1 MHDAN
6 KYADSKEVSRGPCPK
21 CGSSNNLVLFDD
33 GHSHCFGAS
42 CDYWEPGDGNVVTLT
57 QPKTSLNLVQ
67 GEYQALGKRGIT
79 EDICK
84 RYGYQVG
91 KINGKTVHIANY
103 RKDGG
108 QIVGQKIRTPDK
120 QFSIRG
126 SLREA
131 GFFGQH
137 LFGQGGKMV
146 TVVEG
151 EIDCLS
157 MAQVMGNGKW
167 PVVSIPNGAQS
178 AAKIFAQQSEWLET
192 FEKVVI
198 AFDMDEA
205 GQSSA
210 KEAAEKLA
218 PGKAYIASLPAKDAN
233 EAMLAGKG
241 KELVD
246 SIWQAKAYRPDG
258 ILNAKDLWT
267 EVSKVQLHEAVDYP
281 WPKLN
286 EMTHGLRKGEMVCF
300 TSGSGMGKSSVIRE
314 IMYDLLINKSMTV
327 GALMLEEST
336 TRTAKGIMGLD
347 LNAPIHIPDYQ
358 VGDEDLREAFD
369 ATCGTGRLFLYDHW
383 GSQDIDALIAKIRYL
398 AVSCECDYI
407 ILDHV
412 SIVVSGLG
420 EGDERRLID
429 NLATK
434 LRSLTENTGVGLI
447 VISHLKRPEGT
458 PHEEGAQ
465 TRLGQLRGSAGLGQ
479 VCDMVIGLERNQQ
492 NEETKHLTTIR
503 VLKNRFSG
511 DCGVAGQLQ
520 YDKTTGRL
528 SAASEA
534 NDPYSN
540 PNSQNSAWPDDHND
554 F

>member
-1 MHDAN
+1 MQDDQQYPESTFIRHD
-6 KYADSKEVSRGPCPK
+6 PCPS
-21 CGSSNNLVLFDD
+21 CGSKDNLAVYDT
-33 GHSHCFGAS
+33 HSFCFG
-42 CDYWEPGDGNVVTLT
+42 CEYREQTDGTTIEKPVTPTEFLT
-57 QPKTSLNLVQ
+57 
-67 GEYQALGKRGIT
+67 GEVQALSKRKIT
-79 EDICK
+79 EDICRK
-84 RYGYQVG
+84 YGYLVG
-91 KINGKTVHIANY
+91 KQGDKTVHIANY
-103 RKDGG
+103 RMSGG
-108 QIVGQKIRTPDK
+108 GVVGQKIRTASK
-120 QFSIRG
+120 TFSIKG
-126 SLREA
+126 SLKDA

-151 EIDCLS
+151 EIDCLA
-157 MAQVMGNGKW
+157 MAQVMGQGKW
-167 PVVSIPNGAQS
+167 PVVSLPNGAQS
-178 AAKIFAQQSEWLET
+178 AAKIFAQQSEWLSS
-192 FEKVVI
+192 FERVVI
-198 AFDMDEA
+198 AFDMDDA
-205 GQSSA
+205 GQNAA
-210 KEAAEKLA
+210 KEAAEKLP
-218 PGKAYIASLPAKDAN
+218 PGKAYIASLPAKDASD
-233 EAMLAGKG
+233 ALLAGKG

-246 SIWQAKAYRPDG
+246 SCWQAKAYRPDG
-258 ILNAKDLWT
+258 ILNAKDLWSD
-267 EVSKVQLHEAVDYP
+267 VSKVHLHEAVDYP

-314 IMYDLLINKSMTV
+314 IMYDLLINQEMTV
-327 GALMLEEST
+327 GALMLEENT
-336 TRTAKGIMGLD
+336 TRTAKGIMGLH

-369 ATCGTGRLFLYDHW
+369 ATCGTGRLYLYDHW
-383 GSQDIDALIAKIRYL
+383 GSSDIDALIGKIRYL

-412 SIVVSGLG
+412 SIVVSGMG

-434 LRSLTENTGVGLI
+434 LRSLVENTGVGLI

-479 VCDMVIGLERNQQ
+479 VCDMVVGLERNQQ
-492 NEETKHLTTIR
+492 DEESKHLTTIR

-528 SAASEA
+528 SAAVEA
-534 NDPYSN
+534 NTAYSD
-540 PNSQNSAWPDDHND
+540 QNAAWPTEQHND

>member
-1 MHDAN
+1 MHDDQYPESTFVRHA
-6 KYADSKEVSRGPCPK
+6 PCPQ
-21 CGSSNNLVLFDD
+21 CGSKDNLAIYDD
-33 GHSHCFGAS
+33 GHTHCFG
-42 CDYWEPGDGNVVTLT
+42 CGHRTGPTGVTVERKST
-57 QPKTSLNLVQ
+57 PSDFIQ
-67 GEYQALGKRGIT
+67 GEAQALGKRKIT
-79 EDICK
+79 EEICRK
-84 RYGYQVG
+84 YGYLVG
-91 KINGKTVHIANY
+91 KAGEKTVQIANY
-103 RKDGG
+103 RGKSGE
-108 QIVGQKIRTPDK
+108 IVGQKIRTADK
-120 QFSIRG
+120 KFSVKG
-126 SLREA
+126 SLRDA

-146 TVVEG
+146 TICEG
-151 EIDCLS
+151 EIDCLA
-157 MAQVMGNGKW
+157 MAQVMGQGKW
-167 PVVSIPNGAQS
+167 PVVSIPNGSQS

-198 AFDMDEA
+198 AFDMDDA
-205 GQSSA
+205 GQVA
-210 KEAAEKLA
+210 AREAAEKLA
-218 PGKAYIASLPAKDAN
+218 PGKAYIATLPAKDASD
-233 EAMLAGKG
+233 ALVQGKG

-246 SIWQAKAYRPDG
+246 AVWQAKAYRPDG
-258 ILNAKDLWT
+258 ILNAKDLWS
-267 EVSKVQLHEAVDYP
+267 EVSKVQTFDTVDYP

-314 IMYDLLINKSMTV
+314 IMYDLLVKKGKTV

-336 TRTAKGIMGLD
+336 TRTAKGLMGLH

-358 VGDEDLREAFD
+358 VGDEDMKEAFD

-383 GSQDIDALIAKIRYL
+383 GSSDIDALIGKIRYL

-407 ILDHV
+407 VLDHV

-420 EGDERRLID
+420 DGDERRLID

-434 LRSLTENTGVGLI
+434 LRSLVENTGVGLI

-479 VCDMVIGLERNQQ
+479 ICDMVVGLERNQQ
-492 NEETKHLTTIR
+492 DEEAKHLTTVRI
-503 VLKNRFSG
+503 LKNRFSG
-511 DCGVAGQLQ
+511 ETGVAATLS

-534 NDPYSN
+534 NAPYS
-540 PNSQNSAWPDDHND
+540 SQESAWPEDHND